1 MGININKLPLSKIT
15 SETIDKAHKI
25 LNDLEIVIKEF
36 MTLRTNSL
44 NVTDITVNYDATRE
58 LYNKM

>member
-15 SETIDKAHKI
+15 SETIDKALKI

>member
-1 MGININKLPLSKIT
+1 MPLSKIT

-25 LNDLEIVIKEF
+25 LNDLEIVIKDF
-36 MTLRTNSL
+36 ITLRTKSF
-44 NVTDITVNYDATRE
+44 VDTDIAANYDATRE

>member
-1 MGININKLPLSKIT
+1 MGINIRKLPLSKIT

-25 LNDLEIVIKEF
+25 LNDLEIVIKDF
-36 MTLRTNSL
+36 ITLRTKSF
-44 NVTDITVNYDATRE
+44 VDTDIAANYDATRE

>member
-1 MGININKLPLSKIT
+1 MGINIRKLPLSKIT

-36 MTLRTNSL
+36 LTLRTNSFAS
-44 NVTDITVNYDATRE
+44 TDIAANYEATRE

>member
-1 MGININKLPLSKIT
+1 MGINIRKLPISNIT

-25 LNDLEIVIKEF
+25 LNDLETVIKEF
-36 MTLRTNSL
+36 MALRTNSL
-44 NVTDITVNYDATRE
+44 ALTDIAANYDATRE